1 MLLKINRRLVL
12 ASESPRRLQLLRQIG
27 LEPEVVPSMINEEE
41 ITDSSMIEL
50 IQKLAEAKGRSISG
64 KVEDGIIISA
74 DTAVV
79 LGDRLFGKPASRDE
93 AINMLGE
100 LSGNMHTV
108 LTAFH
113 ILSVP
118 SSNSIAGHEQTK
130 VFFRTLS
137 ESEIISYIDAAK
149 PLDKAGAYGI
159 QDAGALFIQKI
170 EGCYNNVMGFP
181 LTRFYETMID
191 PENRKRLSLDN

>member
-12 ASESPRRLQLLRQIG
+12 ASKSPRRLQLLKQIG
-27 LEPEVVPSMINEEE
+27 LHPEVIPSKINENK
-41 ITDSSMIEL
+41 ITDSSIINL
-50 IQKLAEAKGRSISG
+50 IQKLAEAKGRSIAE

-79 LGDRLFGKPASRDE
+79 LRDRVLGKPASRDE
-93 AINMLGE
+93 AIGMLKE
-100 LSGNMHTV
+100 LSGNMHSV
-108 LTAFH
+108 LTAFY
-113 ILSVP
+113 ILSIP
-118 SSNSIAGHEQTK
+118 SSFSITEYEQTK

-137 ESEIISYIDAAK
+137 DGEIISYVDEEK

-159 QDAGALFIQKI
+159 QDSGALFVQKI

-181 LTRFYETMID
+181 LSRFYAALTN
-191 PENRKRLSLDN
+191 PENQKRLGISS